1 MAWLWTLHC
10 QASFTMGQ
18 ELKTI
23 IEIKWVWSFG
33 DCQDQ
38 YTLRIHCW
46 KGDASSHSLLWSTFN
61 AFIHSW
67 RCDIEIQFCQISV
80 WISINYPGQ
89 QVFPWLDITMDIL
102 SIASTAILQRLCGHD
117 NSRLST
123 SSVLHKKVQR
133 LTQFCFIFPGEHIR
147 NWRKRYFILRKDGS
161 FFGFRAKPDQ
171 RLADPL
177 NNFTVKGKVI
187 QWSLGIVYIL
197 FNILLM
203 VFCSLNIVMC

>member
-23 IEIKWVWSFG
+23 IEIKWNWSFG

-80 WISINYPGQ
+80 CISINYPGQ
-89 QVFPWLDITMDIL
+89 QVFLARYNYGHSLCCINSHTPKALWPWQQQ
-102 SIASTAILQRLCGHD
+102 AINFKRAPQKSATINPVLFYFSRGAHSELEEALLYPSKRWLLFWLQ
-117 NSRLST
+117 S
-123 SSVLHKKVQR
+123 
-133 LTQFCFIFPGEHIR
+133 
-147 NWRKRYFILRKDGS
+147 
-161 FFGFRAKPDQ
+161 
-171 RLADPL
+171 
-177 NNFTVKGKVI
+177 
-187 QWSLGIVYIL
+187 
-197 FNILLM
+197 
-203 VFCSLNIVMC
+203 